1 MLTLYHGE
9 TSVCSVKVR
18 IGLAEKGISWQSDM
32 LNLKKGD
39 QHDPDYLKI
48 NPNGVVPTLVDDGF
62 IVMESSAILE
72 YIDTLSDDYPLMPL
86 EIRAAAI
93 CKMWLI
99 RTLELH
105 AAINTMTFSTVG
117 RIGILKKSKADIEA
131 SLAKMPSPAAAK
143 KRRDL
148 IENGIESDYLNDAF
162 YTLKRT
168 FSDMVS
174 ALENDDWLAGSDY
187 SMADVSVIAYIDRLE
202 KIGMAGL
209 WEKDFRSVGDW
220 LARARERDSYAAA
233 LDPFID
239 LEAAKNMREQG
250 DAIWPDLEKKWFT
263 FLTK

>member
-1 MLTLYHGE
+1 MLTLYHGD

-18 IGLAEKGISWQSDM
+18 IGLAEKGLSWQSEI
-32 LNLKKGD
+32 LNLKQGD
-39 QHDPDYLKI
+39 QHAPDYLKI

-72 YIDTLSDDYPLMPL
+72 YVDQLTDDDQLMPL
-86 EIRAAAI
+86 DKKGAAI
-93 CKMWLI
+93 SKMWLI
-99 RTLELH
+99 RTLDIH

-148 IENGIESDYLNDAF
+148 IEKGIESDYLHDAF

-168 FSDMVS
+168 FSDMQS
-174 ALENDDWLAGSDY
+174 ALEMKDWLAGSNY
-187 SMADVSVIAYIDRLE
+187 SMADIAIIAYIDRLE
-202 KIGMAGL
+202 KIGMAGM
-209 WEKDFRSVGDW
+209 WDKDYSKIGDW
-220 LARARERDSYAAA
+220 LARARQRYSYAAA

-239 LEAAKNMREQG
+239 KQAAQKMREQG
-250 DAIWPDLEKKWFT
+250 DCIWPDLSKKWFT
-263 FLTK
+263 FLTD